1 MQTIKKTMSTLD
13 REMQDSEFKEAFN
26 KEYKEFALSE
36 LLLALMAEDDDMSVR
51 KLAKAAGIS
60 PSVIQRIRSGKQ
72 QEIKVG
78 NFISIIE
85 EFGYNLV
92 LEKGSKRIQLSV

>member
-1 MQTIKKTMSTLD
+1 MKKTNKPISTFD
-13 REMQDSEFKEAFN
+13 REMQNPEFREKFD

-36 LLLALMAEDDDMSVR
+36 LLLALMAEDSEISIR

-60 PSVIQRIRSGKQ
+60 PSVIQRIRSGRQ
-72 QEIKVG
+72 QEIKIG

-85 EFGYNLV
+85 EFGYKLV
-92 LEKGSKRIQLSV
+92 LEKGTKRIQLNS